1 MCCSIC
7 SSILLSAP
15 APPAIMAP
23 NFIPASI
30 DCRASSGMCR
40 RHATRNSRTCP
51 HPTRHM
57 APVSNRGRWCG
68 HGGHTMLRHVSG
80 STPGELG
87 CTNCSYTCRPARAAV
102 SGAARSGAHALVQ

>member
-7 SSILLSAP
+7 SIILLSAP

-51 HPTRHM
+51 HPPR
-57 APVSNRGRWCG
+57 AAARDVRQQPCG
-68 HGGHTMLRHVSG
+68 PGGCEHGGRTMLRHVSG

-87 CTNCSYTCRPARAAV
+87 CTN
-102 SGAARSGAHALVQ
+102 